1 MIQTD
6 VDLQPLNTFAI
17 AARAA
22 HFARVES
29 IEQLREALDYARTKK
44 LPILPLGGGSNIVL
58 TGDFPGLV
66 ILIELRGLSLQKSG
80 EGSTDLHAAAG
91 ENWHRLVMHTVE
103 QGLGGL
109 ENLALIPGK
118 IGAAPIQNIGAY
130 GVELRDTFRSLRAV
144 HIASGEEHEFSAQ
157 DCRFG
162 YRDSVFKGPVRDQYI
177 ITEVA
182 LRLPADWHP
191 RLDYPALAEHL
202 VEQHPDRSLD
212 TADLT
217 PEQVARAVIDI
228 RNSKL
233 PSPDDIPN
241 AGSFFKNPLVSADVY
256 RRLKQSHPDLV
267 AFAAGDQWKLAA
279 GWLIDRAGWRG
290 VRHNAVG
297 VHDRQALVLVNPGRG
312 NGGEVTGLAAE
323 IAADIRDKFG
333 VDLEPE
339 PRFYP

>member
-1 MIQTD
+1 MIETD
-6 VDLQPLNTFAI
+6 VDLQPLNTLAI

-22 HFARVES
+22 HFARVENV
-29 IEQLREALDYARTKK
+29 EELREALAYAREKK

-66 ILIELRGLSLQKSG
+66 ILIELRGLSLAKNALGTSV
-80 EGSTDLHAAAG
+80 SAAAG
-91 ENWHRLVMHTVE
+91 ENWHQLVMQTVE

-130 GVELRDTFRSLRAV
+130 GVELRDTFTELQAL
-144 HIASGEEHEFSAQ
+144 HIPTGELHVFSNA
-157 DCRFG
+157 DCQFG
-162 YRDSVFKGPVRDQYI
+162 YRDSVFKGSARDQYI
-177 ITEVA
+177 ITRVS
-182 LRLPADWHP
+182 LQLPTDWRA
-191 RLDYPALAEHL
+191 RLDYPALREYFTERGQGTAGLRPAE
-202 VEQHPDRSLD
+202 
-212 TADLT
+212 
-217 PEQVARAVIDI
+217 VARAVIDI

-241 AGSFFKNPLVSADVY
+241 AGSFFKNPLVDAALY
-256 RRLKQSHPDLV
+256 RSLKEAHPDLV

-290 VRHNAVG
+290 ARRHAVG

-312 NGGEVTGLAAE
+312 SGAEVTGLAAE
-323 IAADIRDKFG
+323 IAADIRSKFG

-339 PRFYP
+339 PRYYP

>member
-1 MIQTD
+1 MIETD
-6 VDLQPLNTFAI
+6 VDLQPLNTLAI

-29 IEQLREALDYARTKK
+29 LEQLHEALEYARRKK

-58 TGDFPGLV
+58 TGDYPGLV
-66 ILIELRGLSLQKSG
+66 IHMELHGLTLEENADG
-80 EGSTDLHAAAG
+80 TRLCAAAG

-130 GVELRDTFRSLRAV
+130 GVELRDTFVNLQAV
-144 HIASGEEHEFSAQ
+144 HIPTGELREFSAA
-157 DCRFG
+157 DCEFG
-162 YRDSVFKGPVRDQYI
+162 YRDSIFKGPARDQYI
-177 ITEVA
+177 ITRV
-182 LRLPADWHP
+182 RLHLPRDWSP
-191 RLDYPALAEHL
+191 RLGYPALQQHLAEHGHS
-202 VEQHPDRSLD
+202 VE
-212 TADLT
+212 DLS
-217 PEQVARAVIDI
+217 PAEVARAVIDI

-241 AGSFFKNPLVSADVY
+241 AGSFFKNPLVDADCY
-256 RRLKQSHPDLV
+256 QRLKRAYPDLV
-267 AFAAGDQWKLAA
+267 AFASGEQWKLAA

-290 VRHNAVG
+290 TRRDSVG

-312 NGGEVTGLAAE
+312 SGAEVTSLAAE
-323 IAADIRDKFG
+323 IAADVRAKFG

-339 PRFYP
+339 PRYYP